1 MRKLG
6 FGGGA
11 ETNFGIGGGA
21 GPSGSAYCANN
32 EPWPPARDKAPGNT
46 EGAAPLRLN
55 CACAASCS
63 LDTFTPGGGAPGP
76 VFGRP
81 AKMPGGGA
89 MPGGGGGGAAP
100 GLNPGGRA
108 PRRCAML
115 FMVDACFR
123 RAVHA
128 GRARRCS
135 GFLRELSTD
144 VLFWSPPLLARA
156 WALRRWTSKHF
167 LFVGG
172 ALSLTYG
179 LRLRPRPPLRAV
191 FASALP
197 TLARAAN
204 LALVT
209 AHTPCV

>member
-1 MRKLG
+1 MRKEGL
-6 FGGGA
+6 GGGA

-63 LDTFTPGGGAPGP
+63 RDTFTPGGGAPGP

-135 GFLRELSTD
+135 GFLRELELDGSPGARRVARAGPGAW
-144 VLFWSPPLLARA
+144 VLAPKPPLL
-156 WALRRWTSKHF
+156 
-167 LFVGG
+167 VGG
-172 ALSLTYG
+172 ALCLTYG
-179 LRLRPRPPLRAV
+179 CVFDRPRPA
-191 FASALP
+191 
-197 TLARAAN
+197 
-204 LALVT
+204 
-209 AHTPCV
+209 CC

>member
-11 ETNFGIGGGA
+11 DTNFGIGGGA

-32 EPWPPARDKAPGNT
+32 EPWPPALDKAPGNT

-63 LDTFTPGGGAPGP
+63 LDTLTPGGGAPGP

-115 FMVDACFR
+115 FMIAARSAPAGCSARLGPTALNFYALFSLSEVHWARCH
-123 RAVHA
+123 AVFVSSA
-128 GRARRCS
+128 STKLAPRARDGPEPFVR
-135 GFLRELSTD
+135 
-144 VLFWSPPLLARA
+144 VRA
-156 WALRRWTSKHF
+156 GLGTVSDSDGLGLGRTQTR
-167 LFVGG
+167 L
-172 ALSLTYG
+172 G
-179 LRLRPRPPLRAV
+179 LRPD
-191 FASALP
+191 
-197 TLARAAN
+197 
-204 LALVT
+204 
-209 AHTPCV
+209 